1 MKEEIN
7 QELAFLDTLL
17 KHNNREI
24 SVLVYTNSTHTE
36 KYLHY
41 SSHHQR
47 SCKEDV
53 VFSVFNRA
61 YSIITSKDDLT
72 KENARIKQVLKESGC
87 QETIISKIFMRITN
101 SHSLSKSQQQSQATD
116 IQGEENE
123 YKFTT
128 R

>member
-1 MKEEIN
+1 M
-7 QELAFLDTLL
+7 
-17 KHNNREI
+17 
-24 SVLVYTNSTHTE
+24 
-36 KYLHY
+36 
-41 SSHHQR
+41 
-47 SCKEDV
+47 
-53 VFSVFNRA
+53 FNRA

-72 KENARIKQVLKESGC
+72 KENARIKQGLKESGC

>member
-1 MKEEIN
+1 M
-7 QELAFLDTLL
+7 
-17 KHNNREI
+17 
-24 SVLVYTNSTHTE
+24 
-36 KYLHY
+36 
-41 SSHHQR
+41 
-47 SCKEDV
+47 
-53 VFSVFNRA
+53 FNRA

-87 QETIISKIFMRITN
+87 QETIISKIFVRITN

-128 R
+128 RWQNHINQIFYMLPKIWLSILLMQTILISHITELILIQVWKDYCFHPGPHMFFKY

>member
-1 MKEEIN
+1 M
-7 QELAFLDTLL
+7 
-17 KHNNREI
+17 
-24 SVLVYTNSTHTE
+24 
-36 KYLHY
+36 
-41 SSHHQR
+41 
-47 SCKEDV
+47 
-53 VFSVFNRA
+53 FNRA

-128 R
+128 RWQNHINQIFYMLPKIWLSILLMQTILISHITELILIQVWKDYCFHPGPHMFFKY

>member
-1 MKEEIN
+1 M
-7 QELAFLDTLL
+7 
-17 KHNNREI
+17 
-24 SVLVYTNSTHTE
+24 
-36 KYLHY
+36 
-41 SSHHQR
+41 
-47 SCKEDV
+47 
-53 VFSVFNRA
+53 FNRA

-123 YKFTT
+123 DKFTT
-128 R
+128 RWQNHINQIFYMLPKIWLSILLMQTILISHITELILIQV

>member
-1 MKEEIN
+1 M
-7 QELAFLDTLL
+7 
-17 KHNNREI
+17 
-24 SVLVYTNSTHTE
+24 
-36 KYLHY
+36 
-41 SSHHQR
+41 
-47 SCKEDV
+47 
-53 VFSVFNRA
+53 FNRA

-87 QETIISKIFMRITN
+87 QETIISKIFVRITN

-128 R
+128 RWQNHINQIFYMLPKIWLSILLMQAILISHITELILIQVWKDYCFHPGPHMFFKY

>member
-1 MKEEIN
+1 M
-7 QELAFLDTLL
+7 
-17 KHNNREI
+17 
-24 SVLVYTNSTHTE
+24 
-36 KYLHY
+36 
-41 SSHHQR
+41 
-47 SCKEDV
+47 
-53 VFSVFNRA
+53 FNRA

-128 R
+128 RWQNHINQILYMLPKIWLSILLMQTILISHITELILIQVWKDYCFHPGPHMFFKY

>member
-1 MKEEIN
+1 M
-7 QELAFLDTLL
+7 
-17 KHNNREI
+17 
-24 SVLVYTNSTHTE
+24 
-36 KYLHY
+36 
-41 SSHHQR
+41 
-47 SCKEDV
+47 
-53 VFSVFNRA
+53 FNRA

-87 QETIISKIFMRITN
+87 QETIISKIFVRITN

-128 R
+128 RWQNHINQIFYMLPKIWLSILLIQTILISHITELILIQVWKDYCFHPGPHMFFKY

>member
-1 MKEEIN
+1 M
-7 QELAFLDTLL
+7 
-17 KHNNREI
+17 
-24 SVLVYTNSTHTE
+24 
-36 KYLHY
+36 
-41 SSHHQR
+41 
-47 SCKEDV
+47 
-53 VFSVFNRA
+53 FNRA

-128 R
+128 RWQNHINQIFYMLPKIWLSILLMQAILISHITELILIQVWKDYCFHPGPHMFFKY